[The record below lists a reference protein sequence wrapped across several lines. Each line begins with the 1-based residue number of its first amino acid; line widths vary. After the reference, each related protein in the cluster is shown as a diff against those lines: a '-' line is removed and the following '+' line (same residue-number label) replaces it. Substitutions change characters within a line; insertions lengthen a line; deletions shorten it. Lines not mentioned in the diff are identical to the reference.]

1 MILWL
6 KWLFSPVGRWTAAL
20 GTAAAILFAAYWKGR
35 REGVSELKK
44 EQEDELNRRSQA
56 ALQADIGVRRDVS
69 AGRLLENDGHRRE

>member
-1 MILWL
+1 VILWL